1 MIDTDKETT
10 GVSDILITLSKGPYT
25 LLKQLKYYAING
37 LKFRSSNNEANRK
50 IQNSGVSIVTECGIT
65 YYGMLIDIIELNY
78 SNNIKHVLFKFI
90 WVDDQNIRG
99 YKTDE
104 FGFPMVNFTHFING
118 EDEMMDEPY
127 FGILSYT
134 SFLCGR

>member
-1 MIDTDKETT
+1 
-10 GVSDILITLSKGPYT
+10 
-25 LLKQLKYYAING
+25 
-37 LKFRSSNNEANRK
+37 
-50 IQNSGVSIVTECGIT
+50 
-65 YYGMLIDIIELNY
+65 MLIDIIELNY

-104 FGFPMVNFTHFING
+104 FGFPMVNFTHFINC

-127 FGILSYT
+127 FGISNYT

>member
-1 MIDTDKETT
+1 
-10 GVSDILITLSKGPYT
+10 
-25 LLKQLKYYAING
+25 
-37 LKFRSSNNEANRK
+37 
-50 IQNSGVSIVTECGIT
+50 
-65 YYGMLIDIIELNY
+65 MLIDIIELNY